1 MGATLHDEESAIRR
15 APEIPED
22 CRRYISHHVRN
33 GLVSIMGLAMRIK
46 EEPDALE
53 MLEDYIDHI
62 ATDLKKV
69 GL

>member
-1 MGATLHDEESAIRR
+1 MGAALNDEEMAIEKAR
-15 APEIPED
+15 EIPTE

-33 GLVSIMGLAMRIK
+33 GLVSIMDIAMRIK
-46 EEPDALE
+46 DEPEALE
-53 MLEDYIDHI
+53 KLEDYIDHI